1 LPDNSDTTKSD
12 AIVDSSSVDEK
23 SDGEVLNRVQDD
35 GGGGSAASSEG
46 GSGAFPSEGGSTSSS
61 GGSKSSSLGLMYG
74 LSAGHGIKH
83 FGQGAL
89 LVMIPS
95 IRATLGLSDVAIGGI
110 SSAQSISSGIAN
122 IPAGILTD
130 MFRKKIAWILL
141 ASMLMVGTGYVVIGV
156 SPVYWILL
164 IGVAIVGFGTSM
176 WHAPAFGTLAARYP
190 ERRGFAMA
198 AHLTGA
204 QVGNTTSPL
213 IIGFLL
219 AGSIGSWVVFSGID
233 WRWLSVIVA
242 VPMFM
247 TGFVVIAKFKTAGAE
262 SSGSVTL
269 NEYFGSAKRLITN
282 PGILGMSL
290 LGAMRG
296 AVHNSFQV
304 FLVLYM
310 REELDYSD
318 TFVGVHVALITMAG
332 IISTPIMGNLSD
344 RIGRRPVISFAM
356 TAMTILIFLFLQF
369 DSGLAMTLLIAVLGL
384 FFFSVMPIINAAAMD
399 MIDKGSEGSGTAL
412 MFAGGSVIGSLTPIA
427 AGFINQSSGFH
438 GVIIFS
444 GAIAATGALLSLVL
458 PMKRLGQS

>member
-1 LPDNSDTTKSD
+1 
-12 AIVDSSSVDEK
+12 
-23 SDGEVLNRVQDD
+23 
-35 GGGGSAASSEG
+35 
-46 GSGAFPSEGGSTSSS
+46 
-61 GGSKSSSLGLMYG
+61 MYG

-89 LVMIPS
+89 LIMIPS

-130 MFRKKIAWILL
+130 MFRKKIAWILF
-141 ASMLMVGTGYVVIGV
+141 ASMIMVGSGYVIIGASPAYWVLLVGVI
-156 SPVYWILL
+156 
-164 IGVAIVGFGTSM
+164 IVGFGTSM

-204 QVGNTTSPL
+204 QIGNTTSPL

-219 AGSIGSWVVFSGID
+219 AGTIGSWVVFGGID

-242 VPMFM
+242 VPMIL
-247 TGFVVIAKFKTAGAE
+247 TALAVISRFKSAGVE
-262 SSGSVTL
+262 STGSVSL
-269 NEYFGSAKRLITN
+269 SQYFVSARRLFSN
-282 PGILGMSL
+282 RGVLGMAL

-304 FLVLYM
+304 FLVIYM
-310 REELDYSD
+310 REELDYSN
-318 TFVGVHVALITMAG
+318 TYVGLHIALITMAG
-332 IISTPIMGNLSD
+332 IISTPVMGNVSD

-356 TAMTILIFLFLQF
+356 TSMTLLIFAFLQF
-369 DSGLAMTLLIAVLGL
+369 DSGIAMTILIAVLGL

-412 MFAGGSVIGSLTPIA
+412 MFAGGSVVGSLTPIA
-427 AGFINQSSGFH
+427 AGFINQSNGFH
-438 GVIIFS
+438 GVVIFAGVMATI
-444 GAIAATGALLSLVL
+444 GAVLSLVL
-458 PMKRLGQS
+458 PMTRR

>member
-1 LPDNSDTTKSD
+1 MPENSDTTKSD
-12 AIVDSSSVDEK
+12 GIADSSSVIEK
-23 SDGEVLNRVQDD
+23 ADDRVLNQVQDD
-35 GGGGSAASSEG
+35 SGG
-46 GSGAFPSEGGSTSSS
+46 GSGASSVGGSGTST

-110 SSAQSISSGIAN
+110 SSVQSISSGIAN

-130 MFRKKIAWILL
+130 MFRRKIAWILL

-164 IGVAIVGFGTSM
+164 IGVAVIGFGTSM

-247 TGFVVIAKFKTAGAE
+247 TGFAVIARFKTAGAE

-269 NEYFGSAKRLITN
+269 TAYFGSAKRLLTN
-282 PGILGMSL
+282 PGVLGMAL

-318 TFVGVHVALITMAG
+318 TYVGVHVALITMAG
-332 IISTPIMGNLSD
+332 IISTPVMGNVSD

-369 DSGLAMTLLIAVLGL
+369 DSGWAMTLLIAVLGL

-412 MFAGGSVIGSLTPIA
+412 MFSGGAVIGSLTPIA
-427 AGFINQSSGFH
+427 AGFINQGNGFH

-458 PMKRLGQS
+458 PMKSRGQS

>member
-1 LPDNSDTTKSD
+1 MTNIKPSNESLSTASGD
-12 AIVDSSSVDEK
+12 AGTEL
-23 SDGEVLNRVQDD
+23 EN
-35 GGGGSAASSEG
+35 SSETHAG
-46 GSGAFPSEGGSTSSS
+46 
-61 GGSKSSSLGLMYG
+61 LGLMYG

-95 IRATLGLSDVAIGGI
+95 IRATLGLGDVAIGGM

-141 ASMLMVGTGYVVIGV
+141 ASMLMVGVGYIIIGS
-156 SPVYWILL
+156 SPVYWALL
-164 IGVAIVGFGTSM
+164 IGVTIVGFGTSL

-204 QVGNTTSPL
+204 QIGNTTSPL

-233 WRWLSVIVA
+233 WRWLCAIISIPTFLTGLAVI
-242 VPMFM
+242 
-247 TGFVVIAKFKTAGAE
+247 TRFKTAGAE
-262 SSGSVTL
+262 SKGDISLG
-269 NEYFGSAKRLITN
+269 EYFSSAKKMFTN
-282 PGILGMSL
+282 TGVLGMAL

-304 FLVLYM
+304 FLVIYM

-318 TFVGVHVALITMAG
+318 TLVGVHVALITMAG
-332 IISTPIMGNLSD
+332 IVSTPIMGNMSD

-356 TAMTILIFLFLQF
+356 TTMTLLIFLFLYF
-369 DSGLAMTLLIAVLGL
+369 DSGLPMTILIAVLGL

-412 MFAGGSVIGSLTPIA
+412 MFTGGSIVGSLTPIA
-427 AGFINQSSGFH
+427 AGFINQETGFH
-438 GVIIFS
+438 GVIIFA
-444 GAIAATGALLSLVL
+444 GIIAAMGAALSLLL
-458 PMKRLGQS
+458 PMKVRV

>member
-1 LPDNSDTTKSD
+1 
-12 AIVDSSSVDEK
+12 
-23 SDGEVLNRVQDD
+23 
-35 GGGGSAASSEG
+35 
-46 GSGAFPSEGGSTSSS
+46 
-61 GGSKSSSLGLMYG
+61 MYG

-89 LVMIPS
+89 LIMIPS

-130 MFRKKIAWILL
+130 MFRKKVAWILF
-141 ASMLMVGTGYVVIGV
+141 ASMIMVGAGYLVIGL
-156 SPVYWILL
+156 SPVYWVLL
-164 IGVAIVGFGTSM
+164 VGVVVVGFGTSM

-190 ERRGFAMA
+190 RRRGFAMA

-219 AGSIGSWVVFSGID
+219 AGTIGSWVVFGGIG
-233 WRWLSVIVA
+233 WRWLSAFVA
-242 VPMFM
+242 VPMIL
-247 TGFVVIAKFKTAGAE
+247 TALAVISRFKSAGAE
-262 SSGSVTL
+262 STGSVTL
-269 NEYFGSAKRLITN
+269 GQYFASARRLLSN
-282 PGILGMSL
+282 RGVLGMAL

-304 FLVLYM
+304 FLVIYM
-310 REELDYSD
+310 REELDYSN
-318 TFVGVHVALITMAG
+318 TFVGLHIALITMAG
-332 IISTPIMGNLSD
+332 IISTPIMGNVSD

-356 TAMTILIFLFLQF
+356 TAMTVLMFLFLRF
-369 DSGLAMTLLIAVLGL
+369 DSGLAMMTLIAVLGL

-412 MFAGGSVIGSLTPIA
+412 MFAGGSVVGSLTPIA
-427 AGFINQSSGFH
+427 AGFINQSNGFH
-438 GVIIFS
+438 GVVIFAGVMATI
-444 GAIAATGALLSLVL
+444 GAVLSLVL
-458 PMKRLGQS
+458 PMTRR

>member
-1 LPDNSDTTKSD
+1 MTNIKPSNESLSTASGD
-12 AIVDSSSVDEK
+12 AGTEL
-23 SDGEVLNRVQDD
+23 EN
-35 GGGGSAASSEG
+35 SSETHAG
-46 GSGAFPSEGGSTSSS
+46 
-61 GGSKSSSLGLMYG
+61 LGVMYG

-95 IRATLGLSDVAIGGI
+95 IRATLGLGDVAIGGM

-141 ASMLMVGTGYVVIGV
+141 ASMLMVGVGYIIIGS
-156 SPVYWILL
+156 SPVYWALL
-164 IGVAIVGFGTSM
+164 IGVTIVGFGTSL

-204 QVGNTTSPL
+204 QIGNTTSPL

-233 WRWLSVIVA
+233 WRWLCAIISIPPFLPGLAVI
-242 VPMFM
+242 
-247 TGFVVIAKFKTAGAE
+247 TRFKTAGAE
-262 SSGSVTL
+262 SKGDISLG
-269 NEYFGSAKRLITN
+269 EYFSSAKKMFTN
-282 PGILGMSL
+282 TGVLGMAL

-304 FLVLYM
+304 FLVIYM

-318 TFVGVHVALITMAG
+318 TLVGVHVALITMAG
-332 IISTPIMGNLSD
+332 IVSTPIMGNMSD

-356 TAMTILIFLFLQF
+356 TTMTLLIFLFLYF
-369 DSGLAMTLLIAVLGL
+369 DSGLPMTILIAVLGL

-412 MFAGGSVIGSLTPIA
+412 IFTGGSIVGSLTPIA
-427 AGFINQSSGFH
+427 AGFINQETGFH
-438 GVIIFS
+438 GVIIFA
-444 GAIAATGALLSLVL
+444 GIIAAMGAALSLLL
-458 PMKRLGQS
+458 PMKVRV

>member
-1 LPDNSDTTKSD
+1 MTDTEQTSTTSDTQPSTEDLSTP
-12 AIVDSSSVDEK
+12 VEK
-23 SDGEVLNRVQDD
+23 S
-35 GGGGSAASSEG
+35 
-46 GSGAFPSEGGSTSSS
+46 
-61 GGSKSSSLGLMYG
+61 GSKSEPGLGLMYG

-95 IRATLGLSDVAIGGI
+95 IRATLGLGDVAIGGI
-110 SSAQSISSGIAN
+110 SSAQSISSGVAN

-141 ASMLMVGTGYVVIGV
+141 ASMLMVGTGYLIVGA

-164 IGVAIVGFGTSM
+164 IGVTIIGFGTSL

-204 QVGNTTSPL
+204 QIGNTTSPL

-219 AGSIGSWVVFSGID
+219 AGSVGSWVVFGGLD
-233 WRWLSVIVA
+233 WRWLAVIVS
-242 VPMFM
+242 VPMFL
-247 TGFVVIAKFKTAGAE
+247 TGLAVVAKFKSAGAE
-262 SSGSVTL
+262 SKGNVSLG
-269 NEYFGSAKRLITN
+269 EYFGSAKKLLSN
-282 PGILGMSL
+282 PGVLGMAL

-304 FLVLYM
+304 FLVIYM

-318 TFVGVHVALITMAG
+318 TFVGFHVALITMAG
-332 IISTPIMGNLSD
+332 IISTPIMGNMSD

-356 TAMTILIFLFLQF
+356 SAMTVLVFLFLQF
-369 DSGLAMTLLIAVLGL
+369 DSGIPMTILIAVLGL

-399 MIDKGSEGSGTAL
+399 MIDSGSEGSGTAL
-412 MFAGGSVIGSLTPIA
+412 MFTGGSIFGSITPIF
-427 AGFINQSSGFH
+427 AGLINQSNGFH
-438 GVIIFS
+438 GVVIFA
-444 GAIAATGALLSLVL
+444 GAIALAGAVLSLIL
-458 PMKRLGQS
+458 PMKTKS